1 MWIYSKGGKLRNTF
15 LMASIQWEAGRV
27 CAEYE
32 NPDRRIILSD
42 DAADLNRIY
51 NAMNAGVAVLDL
63 RGEQHG

>member
-15 LMASIQWEAGRV
+15 LMASIQWEDGRV

-63 RGEQHG
+63 RGELHG